1 MTLPNK
7 ISIFRLFLIP
17 LIVAVWIFPF
27 AQVGIDMPVY
37 NIGLVSVSLKNI
49 IVLVLFAIGSFSDFL
64 DGYLARK
71 NNQVTT
77 FGKFID
83 PIADKCLTTTMF
95 VLLAASQ
102 IIPVIPVI
110 VMIWR
115 DTIVDGTRMMAA
127 GKGSIMAAGILGKI
141 KTASQMFCI
150 ILTLL
155 NNFPFELA
163 GVPASNI
170 LLWFSMII
178 SVLGGIDYY
187 NQAKAYI
194 WETK

>member
-17 LIVAVWIFPF
+17 LLVAVWIFPF

>member
-7 ISIFRLFLIP
+7 ISIFRLILIP

-27 AQVGIDMPVY
+27 AQFGINLPVY
-37 NIGLVSVSLKNI
+37 HLSIVSISLKNI
-49 IVLVLFAIGSFSDFL
+49 IVCILFAIGSFSDFL

-83 PIADKCLTTTMF
+83 PIADKCLTSTMF
-95 VLLAASQ
+95 ILLAASQ
-102 IIPVIPVI
+102 VIPVIPVV
-110 VMIWR
+110 VMVWR
-115 DTIVDGTRMMAA
+115 DTIVDGARMMAA
-127 GKGSIMAAGILGKI
+127 GKGSVMAAGILGKI
-141 KTASQMFCI
+141 KTASQMLSI

-155 NNFPFELA
+155 NNFPFEIMNI
-163 GVPASNI
+163 PMASV

-187 NQAKAYI
+187 NQAKPYI

>member
-17 LIVAVWIFPF
+17 VIVAIWVFPF
-27 AQVGIDMPVY
+27 AQFGIDLPVY
-37 NIGLVSVSLKNI
+37 HIGNVSISLKNI
-49 IVLVLFAIGSFSDFL
+49 IVMALFAIGSISDFL

-83 PIADKCLTTTMF
+83 PIADKCLTTTLF
-95 VLLAASQ
+95 ILLASSQ
-102 IIPVIPVI
+102 IIPAIPVI
-110 VMIWR
+110 VMVWR

-127 GKGSIMAAGILGKI
+127 GKGTVMAAGILGKI

-150 ILTLL
+150 IFTLL
-155 NNFPFELA
+155 NNYPFEAIGLP
-163 GVPASNI
+163 VSSI

-187 NQAKAYI
+187 NRAKAYI